1 MIKDK
6 KSKEAFGHKND
17 NFIPILNYTTLKL
30 PISKPKNVSCLPSE
44 FPSKNNIV
52 SIHH

>member
-6 KSKEAFGHKND
+6 KSKEAFGHKDD

-30 PISKPKNVSCLPSE
+30 PISKPNNISCLPSE
-44 FPSKNNIV
+44 SPNKNNTF
-52 SIHH
+52 SLHH